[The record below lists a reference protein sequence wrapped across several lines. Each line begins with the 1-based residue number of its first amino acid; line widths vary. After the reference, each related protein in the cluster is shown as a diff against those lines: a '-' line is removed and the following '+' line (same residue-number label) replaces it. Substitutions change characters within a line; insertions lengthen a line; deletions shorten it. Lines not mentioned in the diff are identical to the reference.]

1 MKFILVGNPDCGK
14 TTLYNRLC
22 GKHRKVGSF
31 PGVTVDAETGVF
43 FFGNERH
50 TVTDLPGTYSFK
62 AFSAEEK
69 CAIDYIKNGKF
80 DCIINVVDASS
91 IERGIF
97 LTLEILEAFPDIPTV
112 IGLSRA
118 DRAAKKGIKINTDE
132 LSARLGVPVTEFSAA
147 TENDKGTEK
156 LTFSAVSA
164 ARQSSPVC
172 GHKTSDIRSEKL
184 LDGIVASDVHG
195 MTLSRKIDRIVTNK
209 YLAIPVF
216 VTVMLTIFV
225 LTFFVIAPPFQRMIA
240 SFCGTAQKW
249 LSDAL
254 ADIGVCDMVRELIV
268 EGFFGGLC
276 GVLGFLPVITVLF
289 SLLSIPEDCGYMA
302 RVAYI
307 FDLPMRHVGLS
318 GKCTVPFLLGFGCS
332 VPAVMATRI
341 IPSEKER
348 RLCITCIPFISCPAK
363 LPTYALIIGTYFARG
378 GYPLITVLYAVGILT
393 ALICSFI
400 LGKTVLKTGN
410 TPFIMEL
417 PDYCMPRPGYML
429 SQALGRSR
437 DFLMKAITVV
447 PVITTVLWLLSEFG
461 TDLKPVASVDA
472 SILAAVGGILG
483 KLMIPLGLSD
493 YRIVTALLA
502 GIGAKEAVAGALCV
516 LFGTASDPVS
526 FLYGKIQSASLPGG
540 AAAVGGIVTAQLF
553 AAMSP
558 AGAAAFLIFFALCPP
573 CIASLAAMRREFGS
587 GLKALAA
594 FAFQLLVAWSLGA
607 VTYGLAELLSI
618 LCA

>member
-1 MKFILVGNPDCGK
+1 MKFVLIGNPDCGK

-43 FFGNERH
+43 SFENKKH

-69 CAIDYIKNGKF
+69 CAIEYIKNEKF

-112 IGLSRA
+112 VGLSRA
-118 DRAAKKGIKINTDE
+118 DRAAKKGIKISTNE
-132 LSARLGVPVTEFSAA
+132 LSARLGVPVIEFSAA
-147 TENDKGTEK
+147 LENDKGTEK
-156 LTFSAVSA
+156 LTASAVSTA
-164 ARQSSPVC
+164 KQGSLAVGRKAS
-172 GHKTSDIRSEKL
+172 GFKSEKL
-184 LDGIVASDVHG
+184 LSGIVASNLHG
-195 MTLSRKIDRIVTNK
+195 ITVTQKIDRIVTNK

-225 LTFFVIAPPFQRMIA
+225 LTFFIIAPPFQRMIA
-240 SFCGTAQKW
+240 SLCTIAQKW
-249 LSDAL
+249 LFGRLSH
-254 ADIGVCDMVRELIV
+254 IGVCDMVCRLIV
-268 EGFFGGLC
+268 EGFLGGVC

-307 FDLPMRHVGLS
+307 FDLPMRRVGLS

-332 VPAVMATRI
+332 VPAIMATRI

-363 LPTYALIIGTYFARG
+363 LPTYALIIGIYFVRG
-378 GYPLITVLYAVGILT
+378 GYSLIIVLYAVGILT
-393 ALICSFI
+393 AFICSFI
-400 LGKTVLKTGN
+400 LGKTVLKSEN
-410 TPFIMEL
+410 APFIMEL

-429 SQALGRSR
+429 SQALGRSK

-447 PVITTVLWLLSEFG
+447 PIITTILWLLSEFG
-461 TDLKPVASVDA
+461 TDLKPVASVDS
-472 SILAAVGGILG
+472 SILAAVGGNLG

-526 FLYGKIQSASLPGG
+526 ILCGNIRNTSLLGNIT
-540 AAAVGGIVTAQLF
+540 AVVGIATTQLF
-553 AAMSP
+553 SAMSP
-558 AGAAAFLIFFALCPP
+558 AGAAAFMVFFALCPP
-573 CIASLAAMRREFGS
+573 CIASLAAMRRELGS
-587 GLKALAA
+587 GIKALAA
-594 FAFQLLVAWSLGA
+594 FIFQLLVAWSLGA
-607 VTYGLAELLSI
+607 MTYGIAELLSV
-618 LCA
+618 LRT